1 MVHCAALF
9 FEGAATNAGFAGGA
23 GVIRGMKL
31 DSPLRLFL
39 AATVALL
46 CALSGAAG
54 AQDKV
59 LRISWPTAETGF
71 DPARVSDLYSNV
83 VTEAIFERLLG
94 YDYLARPAKLVP
106 QTAEAMPDIADN
118 GKTFTFR
125 IRKGIYFADDPAFKG
140 KRRELTADDYVY
152 SFKRFVDPALR
163 SPWASMIE
171 DKIEGLK
178 ELAEAAK
185 RQGEFDYTAQV
196 SGLRALDRYTLQI
209 KLKNTD
215 YVFLYAMAHSP
226 FGAVARE
233 VVDAYPN
240 DLMGHPV
247 GTGPYML
254 KEWRRA
260 NKVVLEINPQYRG
273 FTWDFKPE
281 NTSWDEAVV
290 ASMRGKKMPQINR
303 VEINIMEEEQ
313 SRWLAFNQKELD
325 LLALPATFRPE
336 AIDAQRKLKPEF
348 ANRGVTLFTGIDAD
362 ITYAFFNFQ
371 DPVVGGF
378 SKEKIALRRA
388 IIMGYNLEEE
398 IRVIRKHQAVQAVM
412 PIPYGVVGH
421 DPNWKPLNDYD
432 PVLANKLLDHFGYK
446 RGKDGYRSLPDGKPL
461 VLRYATESTAASRE
475 FNELWKKSM
484 DGIGIRIEFQYG
496 KFPDHLKQ
504 AKACQLM
511 MWGAAWSADYPD
523 GENFMQL
530 LYGPNT
536 GQSNNGCYKSKAF
549 DAFYEKMMATPTDS
563 PDRNRLFLEM
573 TRQMEV
579 DGAWSLHVSRE
590 RNQLIWPWV
599 KGYKKHPVLNAEFVY
614 MDVERDAPAKAGAP
628 AKVARQ

>member
-1 MVHCAALF
+1 M
-9 FEGAATNAGFAGGA
+9 GWFAGSTG
-23 GVIRGMKL
+23 GFPGMKL
-31 DSPLRLFL
+31 GSPLRLLL
-39 AATVALL
+39 AASAALL
-46 CALSGAAG
+46 LAFGTAH

-59 LRISWPTAETGF
+59 LRIVWPTAETGF

-106 QTAEAMPDIADN
+106 QAAESMPDVADN
-118 GKTFTFR
+118 GRTFTFR
-125 IRKGIYFADDPAFKG
+125 IRKGIYFHADPVFKG
-140 KRRELTADDYVY
+140 KRRELTADDFVY

-196 SGLRALDRYTLQI
+196 PGLRALDRYTLQI
-209 KLKNTD
+209 KLKQSD

-233 VVDAYPN
+233 AVEAYAD
-240 DLMGHPV
+240 DLMAHPV

-260 NKVVLEINPQYRG
+260 NKITLEINPEYRG
-273 FTWDFKPE
+273 FVWDFQPAE
-281 NTSWDEAVV
+281 PGWDDAVV
-290 ASMRGKKMPQINR
+290 AAMRGKKMPQINR
-303 VEINIMEEEQ
+303 VEISVIEEEQ

-325 LLALPATFRPE
+325 MLSLPATFRPQ
-336 AIDAQRKLKPEF
+336 AIDAQRKLKPEY
-348 ANRGVTLFTGIDAD
+348 ADQGVTLFTGIDSD

-371 DPVVGGF
+371 DPIVGGF

-388 IIMGYNLEEE
+388 IIMGYNLDEE
-398 IRVIRKHQAVQAVM
+398 IRVIRRNQAVQAVM

-432 PVLANKLLDHFGYK
+432 PVLANKLLDYFGYK
-446 RGKDGYRSLPDGKPL
+446 KGKDGYRTLPDGKPL
-461 VLRYATESTAASRE
+461 VLRYSTETTAVSRE

-484 DGIGIRIEFQYG
+484 DAIGIRIEFQYG
-496 KFPDHLKQ
+496 KFPDQLKA

-549 DAFYEKMMATPTDS
+549 DALYEKMLALPTS
-563 PDRNRLFLEM
+563 APDRNRLFLEM

-590 RNQLIWPWV
+590 RNQMIWPWV
-599 KGYKKHPVLNAEFVY
+599 KGYKKHPVMNAEFVY
-614 MDVERDAPAKAGAP
+614 MDVERGGQSKGAAAPATK
-628 AKVARQ
+628 R